1 MAQTHLSRA
10 QRELRELLEAL
21 ERLERA
27 VDTRLMG
34 YQEVARVT
42 GIGRAALRKRHERG
56 LLPTPIDV
64 IAAGPIWF
72 AADIEDW
79 LERQQETFD

>member
-1 MAQTHLSRA
+1 MTHVARA
-10 QRELRELLEAL
+10 QRELREMIEAL
-21 ERLERA
+21 ERLEKG

-34 YQEVARVT
+34 YPEVAQVT
-42 GIGRAALRKRHERG
+42 GLGRDALRQRVARG

-79 LERQQETFD
+79 VERQTEVIE

>member
-1 MAQTHLSRA
+1 MTHLSRA
-10 QRELRELLEAL
+10 RRELREMDEAL

-34 YQEVARVT
+34 YPEVARVT
-42 GIGRAALRKRHERG
+42 GLGRDALRQRVARG
-56 LLPTPIDV
+56 LLPTPLDV

-72 AADIEDW
+72 AADIEQW
-79 LERQQETFD
+79 LERQQEVIE